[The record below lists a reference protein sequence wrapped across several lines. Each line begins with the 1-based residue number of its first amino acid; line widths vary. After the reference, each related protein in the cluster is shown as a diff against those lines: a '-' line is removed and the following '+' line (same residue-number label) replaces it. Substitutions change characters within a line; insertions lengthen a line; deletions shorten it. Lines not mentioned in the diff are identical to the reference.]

1 MDVFR
6 AMEKRYGKVNQV
18 RRSPAT
24 EREALVQFVNDSDA
38 KFVWAARSI
47 ELYDRNCAVEL
58 ATTRGAA
65 VADPRGRSRDDS
77 PPPMRGGA
85 GAYSNPRMGMG
96 GGSGGFSSRDMASR
110 DSGMVM
116 PLRRQ
121 QMSPDRSRGD
131 GWSMYTL
138 DRSIDWLVD
147 WIKNCISTV
156 QRPYSFRLIIELN
169 CIIIMFDE
177 SFYSINSFDC
187 AEYIFTLEIRAF
199 FVIFLWLMPFYIHVF
214 DWLIEL
220 NWIFPSNVF

>member
-1 MDVFR
+1 MAVRRDHLPQSTPMHLPEGRGLGGGVWLTLGGLPRDWREMDVFR

-96 GGSGGFSSRDMASR
+96 GGSGGFSSRDMAGR
-110 DSGMVM
+110 DTGMIM

-131 GWSMYTL
+131 GWSMYT
-138 DRSIDWLVD
+138 
-147 WIKNCISTV
+147 
-156 QRPYSFRLIIELN
+156 
-169 CIIIMFDE
+169 
-177 SFYSINSFDC
+177 FDC
-187 AEYIFTLEIRAF
+187 
-199 FVIFLWLMPFYIHVF
+199 
-214 DWLIEL
+214 LID
-220 NWIFPSNVF
+220 